1 MEYGVL
7 SYLERLFAGLDP
19 ARWEPALLYSS
30 RRLAPQGRRLVAA
43 LAARG
48 VQIDSLPFRRGLSP
62 GDGSA
67 ALQLAAHIRRF
78 RPDVMHLHS
87 TKAGLIGR
95 PVARLLGVPVA
106 YTPHGTSWHY
116 TGAVIGRVQRMLER
130 VCRSATDLL
139 LAVCPQE
146 ARAFVDEVGVS
157 PERTRVVP
165 NGVTVPDGRQI
176 LAARRH
182 RRALLGIAESELWL
196 LFVGRLTPEK
206 GLDVLLQALREHVG
220 ADGLLVV
227 GDGAERARLQADAT
241 RAAIPVRFCGY
252 QEDVSPFFAAADVFV
267 QPSRS
272 EGLPFA
278 LLEAMAHG
286 VPVVSSVVGGIPE
299 ALGQCGVLVPPERPE
314 ELTRRLRALIAD
326 ASERAAL
333 AREAR
338 ARVVRTFG
346 IPAMLAG
353 LHTAY
358 AELADRRFGGQRP
371 AMDAA

>member
-19 ARWEPALLYSS
+19 AQWEPALLYSS

-48 VQIDSLPFRRGLSP
+48 VHVRSLPFRRGMSL

-67 ALQLAAHIRRF
+67 ALGLAAQIRGF
-78 RPDVMHLHS
+78 RPDLVHLHS

-116 TGAVIGRVQRMLER
+116 TGAVVGRVQRIVER

-146 ARAFVDEVGVS
+146 ARAFVEEVGVS

-165 NGVTVPDGRQI
+165 NGVAAPDRQEI
-176 LAARRH
+176 LAIRRQ

-196 LFVGRLTPEK
+196 LFVGRLTHEK
-206 GLDVLLQALREHVG
+206 GLDVLLHALREHVG
-220 ADGLLVV
+220 AHGLLVV
-227 GDGAERARLQADAT
+227 GDGTERARLEAEAT

-252 QEDVSPFFAAADVFV
+252 QEDVSPFFAAADLFV

-286 VPVVSSVVGGIPE
+286 LPVLSSVVGGVAE
-299 ALGQCGVLVPPERPE
+299 ALGPCGVLVPPGRPD
-314 ELTRRLRALIAD
+314 ELARRLRALVAD
-326 ASERAAL
+326 GSERAAF
-333 AREAR
+333 ARAAR

-346 IPAMLAG
+346 VPAMLAG
-353 LHTAY
+353 LHAAY
-358 AELADRRFGGQRP
+358 AELADGRFAGHAHP
-371 AMDAA
+371 VNA